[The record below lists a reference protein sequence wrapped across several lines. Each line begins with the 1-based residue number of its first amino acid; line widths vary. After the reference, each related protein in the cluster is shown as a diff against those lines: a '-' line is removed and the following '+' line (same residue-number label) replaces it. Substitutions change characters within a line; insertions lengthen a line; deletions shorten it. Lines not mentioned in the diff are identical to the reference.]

1 MKHGIF
7 VNSILSNC
15 TIKYLDHPF
24 TTLNKYKNI
33 ETVNIC
39 IWLPSSRLVSS
50 PEVIMFHKPKYVQ

>member
-1 MKHGIF
+1 MRHGTF

-33 ETVNIC
+33 ETVNIQMPYP
-39 IWLPSSRLVSS
+39 LLSPQPS
-50 PEVIMFHKPKYVQ
+50 